1 MSSVVKSVGKILLI
15 VFVVLYFIM
24 EIFVTA
30 CLLNFND
37 YRVTEF
43 GNKSLLLL
51 DEDVTEAYT
60 KGDLVVVTKNDGSDV
75 LEGDGI
81 FFYNPGENY
90 TVNYATVTSIEEHA
104 NKTYTFKI
112 GNSVSVYNDYYIGK
126 DTKVFN
132 NVGSVLRFLE
142 SKWGFLLLIV
152 LPTLIAVIYEV
163 YVIIIEIIEIK
174 KEVDNA

>member
-1 MSSVVKSVGKILLI
+1 MSSVVKSVGKILLM
-15 VFVVLYFIM
+15 VFIVLYFLM
-24 EIFVTA
+24 EIFVTV

-37 YRVTEF
+37 YRVTVF
-43 GNKSLLLL
+43 GKNSLLLL
-51 DEDVTEAYT
+51 DEDVTETYT
-60 KGDLVVVTKNDGSDV
+60 KGDLVVVTKDDGSDV
-75 LEGDGI
+75 IEGDGI

-90 TVNYATVTSIEEHA
+90 TVNYAIVTGIEEHN

-112 GNSVSVYNDYYIGK
+112 GNSVNVYNDYYIGK
-126 DTKVFN
+126 DTKVYN
-132 NVGSVLRFLE
+132 NVGGVLRFLE